1 MGFLDKILGSQ
12 KSEYPPLDPG
22 SPAAQSVQQVMGEL
36 ASIAK
41 EVRDPLEV
49 VPGGDM
55 TFVFIGN
62 PPKQFGIFW
71 IKDGQVGNFRKLA
84 NEKQISTEKFQVVS
98 EELRQAYKQ
107 NVPEEKFS
115 MTIAE
120 RKITVLPS
128 DSLNQM
134 VGNIVDKLQA

>member
-1 MGFLDKILGSQ
+1 MGFFDKILGSQ

-22 SPAAQSVQQVMGEL
+22 SPAAKDVQHVMGEL

-49 VPGGDM
+49 VPGGEE

-71 IKDGQVGNFRKLA
+71 IKDGQVENFRKLA
-84 NEKQISTEKFQVVS
+84 NEKQITAEKFQVVS
-98 EELRQAYKQ
+98 EELREAYKQ
-107 NVPEEKFS
+107 NVPAEKFS
-115 MTIAE
+115 MTIAD

-128 DSLNQM
+128 DSLNTM
-134 VGNIVDKLQA
+134 VGRIVEKLQA

>member
-1 MGFLDKILGSQ
+1 MGFFDKILGGR
-12 KSEYPPLDPG
+12 KSEYPLLDPG
-22 SPAAQSVQQVMGEL
+22 SPAAKNVQQVMGEL

-49 VPGGDM
+49 VPGGEK

-71 IKDGQVGNFRKLA
+71 IKDGQVENFRQLA
-84 NEKQISTEKFQVVS
+84 NEKQIPAEKFQVVS
-98 EELRQAYKQ
+98 EELREAYKQ
-107 NVPEEKFS
+107 NVPAEKFS
-115 MTIAE
+115 MTIAD
-120 RKITVLPS
+120 RRITVLPS
-128 DSLNQM
+128 DSLNKM

>member
-1 MGFLDKILGSQ
+1 MGFLDKILGGR
-12 KSEYPPLDPG
+12 KSEYPLLDPG
-22 SPAAQSVQQVMGEL
+22 SPAAKKVQQVMGEL

-41 EVRDPLEV
+41 QVRDPLEV
-49 VPGGDM
+49 VPGKEK

-71 IKDGQVGNFRKLA
+71 IKDGQVENFKKLA
-84 NEKQISTEKFQVVS
+84 NEKQITAEKFQVVS
-98 EELRQAYKQ
+98 EELREAYKQ
-107 NVPEEKFS
+107 NVPAEKFS
-115 MTIAE
+115 MTIAD

-128 DSLNQM
+128 DSLNTM